1 MGNIFSNFCNNKLYD
16 YFVLFHYVFLIF
28 RYGKNKLKL
37 RYYPSRQRS
46 TVRSVITRR
55 DKVHAYRAKVQSRFS
70 RKQSLK
76 RKIFTLYFRLLFSR
90 RITPF
95 PLVPPVTN
103 HPVWKNIILGCPKS
117 VFLSQTCFF
126 TTVHLHTNVKPSLWN
141 VAVFISTEQNES
153 YVIRQNNINQKT
165 SCVYYFLVKR
175 KKLFGQPDIIKFW
188 VKVWMLLLEIS

>member
-1 MGNIFSNFCNNKLYD
+1 MKEKIIVAFHTLKQSNTLESVRRNLIRRAEVCVRRMGNIFSNFCNNKLYD

-55 DKVHAYRAKVQSRFS
+55 DKVHAYRAEIQSRFS

-76 RKIFTLYFRLLFSR
+76 RKIFILYFRLLFSR

-103 HPVWKNIILGCPKS
+103 HPVYLCRNLNGPRGRTSKGC
-117 VFLSQTCFF
+117 
-126 TTVHLHTNVKPSLWN
+126 
-141 VAVFISTEQNES
+141 FI
-153 YVIRQNNINQKT
+153 
-165 SCVYYFLVKR
+165 C
-175 KKLFGQPDIIKFW
+175 
-188 VKVWMLLLEIS
+188 